1 MASTQSFLESCAQH
15 NRRSRWAQETAPY
28 CCGLCYRHSGATSS
42 SNSLVAAQARP
53 SMRARLGCRA
63 KWFGR
68 CTSVVEIGT
77 PIKAAFASLDS
88 DQVLCIAWLDN
99 CKSESSSC
107 STWTTFEFITMCQFC
122 DELVC
127 NSCVWLYQYETDPVF
142 FSRDLQPETRK
153 NSVDSRVYIGN
164 NTNPVHGHCSWQH
177 ALALVSRRDVFLEA
191 APVHVKQITKLLL
204 N

>member
-99 CKSESSSC
+99 CKSESSC
-107 STWTTFEFITMCQFC
+107 SLQCA
-122 DELVC
+122 
-127 NSCVWLYQYETDPVF
+127 NSAMSWCAIAAF
-142 FSRDLQPETRK
+142 GS
-153 NSVDSRVYIGN
+153 I
-164 NTNPVHGHCSWQH
+164 NTKPIQCSFREICSKKRGRIQ
-177 ALALVSRRDVFLEA
+177 
-191 APVHVKQITKLLL
+191 
-204 N
+204 